1 MRSPLPKVAIS
12 LVCLALLCP
21 TGPCQS
27 TCAEEQRQA
36 AAVGAVRAQSHS
48 DLPLQATLLPSLTD
62 DAISLETNGLAH
74 TLGANVHIVNFY
86 KVIPSSYQL
95 EGNKLVSETVELD
108 NYREWL
114 VAVNHNDVT
123 YLLEGSTDPVAA
135 FNSLA
140 RDLHLQVVDANAA
153 LGIFDFFLKAARGEQ
168 FRSHVVADE
177 MKLESVALED
187 FRLLF
192 PTAKRKAAFSSW
204 WAGVSE
210 STKKTLLPPRAS
222 PVKNGF
228 DVQYFFYS
236 QGTLS
241 SQSLTVNSDGTVAEG
256 KSKIAVQRT
265 PTADR
270 LSNSPAPRHAGP
282 QSDD

>member
-1 MRSPLPKVAIS
+1 MRFPRLKVAIS

-27 TCAEEQRQA
+27 SCADEQKQA
-36 AAVGAVRAQSHS
+36 AAKGVVRAQLHS
-48 DLPLQATLLPSLTD
+48 DLPLQVTQLPGLTD
-62 DAISLETNGLAH
+62 DVISLETNGLAH
-74 TLGANVHIVNFY
+74 ALGTNVHIVSFY
-86 KVIPSSYQL
+86 KVVPSSYQL

-114 VAVNHNDVT
+114 VAVNRNDVT
-123 YLLEGSTDPVAA
+123 YLLEGSTDPVAE

-153 LGIFDFFLKAARGEQ
+153 LGIFDFFLKAARGQQ
-168 FRSHVVADE
+168 FRSHVVTDE

-187 FRLLF
+187 FRLRF
-192 PTAKRKAAFSSW
+192 PTAKRRAAFSSW

-210 STKKTLLPPRAS
+210 NTKKTLSPPRAS
-222 PVKNGF
+222 PLKNGF

-236 QGTLS
+236 QGNLS
-241 SQSLTVNSDGTVAEG
+241 SQRLTVNSDGTVAEG
-256 KSKIAVQRT
+256 KSKIAVQGT

-270 LSNSPAPRHAGP
+270 LSNSPASRSADP
-282 QSDD
+282 